1 MIILFQFVLAD
12 NLADRNMSLD
22 QYVTA
27 LERDKFHGY
36 EIALHILSRLL
47 KMTIGVWKGRQLWLS
62 SPNIN
67 VFEVSVLITIDGLG
81 HCDAPG
87 DYFSFKLLYP

>member
-12 NLADRNMSLD
+12 NLAERNMSLD

-36 EIALHILSRLL
+36 DSSLHTIQTL
-47 KMTIGVWKGRQLWLS
+47 KDDHWRV
-62 SPNIN
+62 
-67 VFEVSVLITIDGLG
+67 E
-81 HCDAPG
+81 
-87 DYFSFKLLYP
+87 

>member
-1 MIILFQFVLAD
+1 MSILFQFVLAD
-12 NLADRNMSLD
+12 NLDEKNMSMD
-22 QYVTA
+22 QYIAA

-36 EIALHILSRLL
+36 DIALCILSRLL
-47 KMTIGVWKGRQLWLS
+47 KMTIGVWNGRQVWLS

-67 VFEVSVLITIDGLG
+67 VFEVSVLITIDRLG
-81 HCDAPG
+81 HCDATG

>member
-36 EIALHILSRLL
+36 DIALHILSILL
-47 KMTIGVWKGRQLWLS
+47 KMTIGVWNGRQVWLS

-67 VFEVSVLITIDGLG
+67 VFKVSVLITIDGLG
-81 HCDAPG
+81 HCDTAG

>member
-12 NLADRNMSLD
+12 NLAERNMSLD

-36 EIALHILSRLL
+36 DIALCILSRLL
-47 KMTIGVWKGRQLWLS
+47 KMTIGMWNGRQVWLS

-67 VFEVSVLITIDGLG
+67 VFKVSVLITIDGLG
-81 HCDAPG
+81 HCDATG

>member
-36 EIALHILSRLL
+36 DIALRILSRLL
-47 KMTIGVWKGRQLWLS
+47 KMTIGVWNGRQVWLS

-67 VFEVSVLITIDGLG
+67 VFEVSVLITIDLLG
-81 HCDAPG
+81 HCDATG

>member
-1 MIILFQFVLAD
+1 
-12 NLADRNMSLD
+12 MSLD

-36 EIALHILSRLL
+36 DIALHILSRLL
-47 KMTIGVWKGRQLWLS
+47 KMTIGVWNGRQVWLS

-67 VFEVSVLITIDGLG
+67 VFKVSVLITIDGLG
-81 HCDAPG
+81 HCDATG